1 MQRRRCRDV
10 TSDGGSEAMLNG
22 TRNHAARRALA
33 AAMILSVTACARA
46 TSPAASPAAQ
56 GGAAG
61 EAATAPQAGAMAPEP
76 AGPYA
81 MWPDTLAQLP
91 RGPQQ
96 TAAVCARSV
105 DNAIKRLFCGDAPPA
120 ITSLVDLENAL
131 ELGSA
136 YIKDTSQITQ
146 GDFAAL
152 SITGHSTALST
163 RAVSAIN
170 PRVIAM
176 QLSLP
181 LIMTVVAFTR
191 GEQLVEI
198 IASDE
203 MARTLQFYILGFR
216 QACNAAPGGCTFGD
230 LQTPAVESGWTETT
244 LYDETDLANT
254 VLDCAPCHQ
263 PGGPGTTK
271 FMRMQEFDMP
281 WTHWFSQKDEGGM
294 ALLSDYMAAK
304 GDEPLAGFPLEQ
316 IMKADPLAI
325 TTLVTLTRAM
335 QPNTFHSALVEKEVK
350 ESAAALGGNQPFDNS
365 IPGMSPT
372 WTMNYEKAIRG
383 SAISVPYHDVKI
395 TDPAKLAKATAAYQ
409 AYRNGTMAAAALPDL
424 RDVFPDDAM
433 RLSEMGVGTDPRLDG
448 PALLIQTCSQC
459 HNSSLDQ
466 SLTRARF
473 RPDLAAM
480 SREEKDVAIARMML
494 PPSDPLA
501 MPPLRLRVMTRAA
514 RQLAIDALRQ

>member
-1 MQRRRCRDV
+1 MPAAH
-10 TSDGGSEAMLNG
+10 GGDAGAEP
-22 TRNHAARRALA
+22 T
-33 AAMILSVTACARA
+33 ARA
-46 TSPAASPAAQ
+46 
-56 GGAAG
+56 G
-61 EAATAPQAGAMAPEP
+61 ATAPEPTGA
-76 AGPYA
+76 YA

-91 RGPQQ
+91 RGPEH

-105 DNAIKRLFCGDAPPA
+105 DNAIRRLFCGAAPPA
-120 ITSLVDLENAL
+120 IAGLTDLQNAL

-146 GDFAAL
+146 GDFASV

-176 QLSLP
+176 QISLP
-181 LIMTVVAFTR
+181 LNMTAVAFTR

-203 MARTLQFYILGFR
+203 MAKTLQFYILGFR
-216 QACNAAPGGCTFGD
+216 QACNAADGGCTFGD
-230 LQTPAVESGWTETT
+230 LQTPAVESNWTETT
-244 LYDETDLANT
+244 LYDESDLANT

-263 PGGPGTTK
+263 PNGPNTTK

-294 ALLSDYMAAK
+294 ALLSDYFAAK
-304 GDEPLAGFPLEQ
+304 GDETLAGFTPEQ

-325 TTLVTLTRAM
+325 TTLVSLTRAT

-350 ESAAALGGNQPFDNS
+350 ESAAAVGGNQPFDNS
-365 IPGMSPT
+365 IPGMSST
-372 WTMNYEKAIRG
+372 WSMNYEKAIRG
-383 SAISVPYHDVKI
+383 SAISVPYHDVKV
-395 TDPAKLAKATAAYQ
+395 TDAVKLAKVTAAYQ
-409 AYRNGTMAAAALPDL
+409 AYRAGTLTAAELPDL
-424 RDVFPDDAM
+424 RDVFPDDPM

-448 PALLIQTCSQC
+448 PALLVQTCSQC
-459 HNSSLDQ
+459 HNTSLDQ
-466 SLTRARF
+466 TLTRARF

-480 SREEKDVAIARMML
+480 SREEKDVAIARLML
-494 PPSDPLA
+494 PPSDALA
-501 MPPLRLRVMTRAA
+501 MPPLRLRVMTKEA
-514 RQLAIDALRQ
+514 RQLVIDALRQ